1 MTCVHRSMYVF
12 LVLAVCTAV
21 AGQTKK
27 YGKEI
32 ALKEKT
38 KVSDILANPEKY
50 SGKQVLVEGK
60 IMDVCK
66 KAGCWIKIASDKKG
80 ESIQFKVKDGV
91 IVFPVSAKGKI
102 ALAEGVVFVKTFLQE
117 ELIEQAKHEAKEQG
131 KAFDPSTFQ
140 GASTVVR
147 IDGEGAVVR

>member
-1 MTCVHRSMYVF
+1 MFVHRSMYVF
-12 LVLAVCTAV
+12 LVLAVCTAF

-32 ALKEKT
+32 TLKEKT
-38 KVSDILANPEKY
+38 KVSDILADPGKY

-91 IVFPVSAKGKI
+91 IVFPVSAKGKT
-102 ALAEGVVFVKTFLQE
+102 ALAEGVVSVKKYSKE

-131 KAFDPSTFQ
+131 KAFDPSTIQ
-140 GASTVVR
+140 GPSIVVR
-147 IDGEGAVVR
+147 IDGEGAVVQ